1 MVNFKLTRFDK
12 NGERHLNYLSDCIK
26 PKYQYL

>member
-12 NGERHLNYLSDCIK
+12 NGKQHLNYLSDCIK
-26 PKYQYL
+26 PKYQCL